1 MTRLQL
7 KINGQGNGDLTKH
20 SSKNTKISMLMS
32 KEIHLPSD
40 DIYYKRKGHMED
52 HKDLLR

>member
-20 SSKNTKISMLMS
+20 SSKNTKMSMLMS